1 MAEGVRIDK
10 WLWAVRLF
18 KTRSDAAEACKSN
31 RVLVNGTTVKPAREV
46 RPGEVVSVKKMPVVY
61 SFRVLELVAN
71 RQPAKNVPRYIED
84 VTPPEE
90 LMKLEM
96 ARAGAF
102 AVRDRGMGRPTK
114 KDRRDIEELIS
125 EFEGWEDDWSD

>member
-1 MAEGVRIDK
+1 MADGVRIDK

-18 KTRSDAAEACKSN
+18 KTRSEAAEACKGN
-31 RVLVNGTTVKPAREV
+31 RVLENGVAVKPAREV
-46 RPGEVVSVKKMPVVY
+46 RVGEVVSVRRMPVVY
-61 SFRVLELVAN
+61 SFRILELVAN
-71 RQPAKNVPRYIED
+71 RQPARNVPRYIED

-90 LMKLEM
+90 LLKLEM

-114 KDRRDIEELIS
+114 KDRRDIEELLA
-125 EFEGWEDDWSD
+125 EFDEEE

>member
-1 MAEGVRIDK
+1 MADGVRIDK

-18 KTRSDAAEACKSN
+18 KTRSAAAEACKNN
-31 RVLVNGTTVKPAREV
+31 RVMVNGATVKPSREL
-46 RPGEVVSVKKMPVVY
+46 RTGEVVAVRRMPVVY

-71 RQPAKNVPRYIED
+71 RQPARNVGRYIED

-90 LMKLEM
+90 LLKLEM

-114 KDRRDIEELIS
+114 KDRRDIEELLA
-125 EFEGWEDDWSD
+125 EFDDDDAEE